1 VRELLTLAQSIIEL
15 VEQQLPS
22 VKVLLI
28 FRDISDHLEHR
39 KEILVCLP

>member
-28 FRDISDHLEHR
+28 FTDLSKLVEHR